1 MTFNAFALCELG
13 LEDISAKEIQ
23 ELIGAK
29 CKIQHGIVVF
39 SAQPEQLAL
48 LCYKAQSLK
57 RVALLV
63 AEFKFKTLE
72 DIEKETKKIT
82 FPIKKETKVIVECER
97 TGDHSFRSVDVEQLI
112 SSMLKKQG
120 ATIDFDNPDTRIFV
134 SINNNNAYI
143 GIDHAGFDLAQREY
157 KIFSHAA
164 SLKATIAYA
173 AVRLSGYT
181 PKKHMGSC
189 FGKSGLITIEA
200 ALYASG
206 KAVNFYRKDKLA
218 FWKLPEFRDNEP
230 TFPDTE
236 PKQKLDIRELNP
248 DFRNLN
254 GARKNAKIAGVEKH
268 IQFSHTPTDW
278 LDVKFK
284 EGELDILFA
293 QPVAGETKYLREFFH
308 QAEYILA
315 EHGTIVMLSAKDDY
329 ADLAKEFNFTLKEQR
344 KLIRGNGFVL
354 IQVFEK

>member
-1 MTFNAFALCELG
+1 MVNAFALCEPG
-13 LEDISAKEIQ
+13 LEDISGKEIQ

-29 CKIQHGIVVF
+29 CKTNPGIVIF
-39 SAQPEQLAL
+39 SASQEQLAL

-57 RVALLV
+57 RVAQLV
-63 AEFKFKTLE
+63 ADFKFKTLE
-72 DIEKETKKIT
+72 DIGKKVQNIT
-82 FPIKKETKVIVECER
+82 FEIKKSTKVIVECER
-97 TGDHSFRSVDVEQLI
+97 TGEHAFRSVDVEQLI
-112 SSMLKKQG
+112 STLLKKQG

-134 SINNNNAYI
+134 YINQSSAYI

-173 AVRLSGYT
+173 AVRFSGYT
-181 PKKHMGSC
+181 SKKHLGSC

-218 FWKLPEFRDNEP
+218 FWKLPEFKDNEP

-236 PKQKLDIRELNP
+236 PKQKLDIRELNH

-293 QPVAGETKYLREFFH
+293 QPVAGETKYMREFFH
-308 QAEYILA
+308 QAAYVLSEN
-315 EHGTIVMLSAKDDY
+315 GTVVTISAKDDY

-354 IQVFEK
+354 IQVFER